1 MFGTSFLSVRGDQL
15 NAYGQGMSDASDTSY
30 NNYYKMVAGEERF
43 TCVELEVYKVVNYWE
58 S

>member
-43 TCVELEVYKVVNYWE
+43 TCVELEVYKVVNY
-58 S
+58 